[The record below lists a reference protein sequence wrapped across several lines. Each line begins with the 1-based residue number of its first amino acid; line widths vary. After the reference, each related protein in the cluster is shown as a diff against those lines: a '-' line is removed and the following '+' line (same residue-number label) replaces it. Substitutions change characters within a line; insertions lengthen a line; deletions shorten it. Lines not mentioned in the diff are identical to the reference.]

1 MFTAMRLEMEN
12 NNVVRVFMVVVRVKA
27 RVVRNKRA
35 IVVVMYSV

>member
-1 MFTAMRLEMEN
+1 MFTAMHLEMEN